1 MKLRNLSTETENKTI
16 QTLIEAQRE
25 KEAILEE
32 RRQRHLNTFSR
43 NQKSS

>member
-25 KEAILEE
+25 RKRLFLRKEDKG
-32 RRQRHLNTFSR
+32 T
-43 NQKSS
+43 